1 MKDIIDKIGSYNI
14 FNYLIPGVVYAVLIS
29 KWEDIDL
36 VLDDLLTGAF
46 LYYLIGLI
54 ISRLGSL
61 IVKPALDFV
70 GFVKD
75 EPYEDFVDAS
85 EKDLK
90 IDKLSEV
97 NNTYRTLI
105 ALFLSL
111 LITKGLIE
119 LYEFLNLSSD
129 IKWILS
135 CLGLFVLFLFAY
147 RKQSKFITKR
157 IKHQKKKSKDG
168 K

>member
-1 MKDIIDKIGSYNI
+1 MKDLIDKVGSYNI
-14 FNYLIPGVVYAVLIS
+14 FNYLIPGVVYSVLIS
-29 KWEDIDL
+29 KWENIDF
-36 VLDDLLTGAF
+36 VQDDLLTGAF

-54 ISRLGSL
+54 ISRIGSL
-61 IVKPALDFV
+61 FVKPILDFV

-85 EKDLK
+85 EKDSK

-105 ALFLSL
+105 ALFLSM
-111 LITKGLIE
+111 LITKGVIV
-119 LYEFLNLSSD
+119 LYELLKLNSD
-129 IKWILS
+129 LKWILS
-135 CLGLFVLFLFAY
+135 CVGLFVLFLFAY

-157 IKHQKKKSKDG
+157 IRHQKNKNQDG

>member
-1 MKDIIDKIGSYNI
+1 MKDLIDKVGSYNI
-14 FNYLIPGVVYAVLIS
+14 FNYLIPGVVYSVLIS
-29 KWEDIDL
+29 KWENIDL
-36 VLDDLLTGAF
+36 VQDDLLTGAF

-54 ISRLGSL
+54 ISRIGSL
-61 IVKPALDFV
+61 FVQPILDFV

-85 EKDLK
+85 EKDSK

-105 ALFLSL
+105 ALFLSM
-111 LITKGLIE
+111 LITKGVIA
-119 LYEFLNLSSD
+119 LYELLKLNSD
-129 IKWILS
+129 LKWILS

-157 IKHQKKKSKDG
+157 IKHQKNKNQDG

>member
-1 MKDIIDKIGSYNI
+1 MKDLTDKIGSYNI
-14 FNYLIPGVVYAVLIS
+14 FNYLIPGVVYTVLIS
-29 KWEDIDL
+29 KWVRINL
-36 VLDDLLTGAF
+36 IQDDLLIGAF

-54 ISRLGSL
+54 ISRIGSL
-61 IVKPALDFV
+61 FVKPALDFI

-85 EKDLK
+85 EKDTK

-111 LITKGLIE
+111 IITKGIIS
-119 LYEFLNLSSD
+119 LYNFLDITSD
-129 IKWILS
+129 LKWILS
-135 CLGLFVLFLFAY
+135 CLVLFVLFLFSY
-147 RKQSKFITKR
+147 RKQSNFITKR
-157 IKHQKKKSKDG
+157 IRHQKIKNQDG
-168 K
+168 E